1 MLDFII
7 CAITNIVRVNLI
19 YQFVEVFLGKTGG
32 EKNKIFFVCAA
43 YFTVN
48 VAMFWLFHTA
58 WINFVCNLAGI
69 SAVVGL
75 HTRSIKEN
83 IFVTGSITLINIGCD
98 AVAALS
104 FISYEDG
111 NEFSQIYEL
120 LTVLL
125 ILICWFLVGK
135 IVAVHKNVEQA
146 FRFSL
151 VIVSFCSIAIILF
164 LIYSGICEKIG
175 IATTGIGLLVINFFM
190 LYLHSQLLY
199 TISQKFETK
208 ILEHKVEIYSNQLDV
223 ILQSEEKARALRHDM
238 KHHINELRV
247 LANKSGVEE
256 IRHYV
261 EQMEEFMYNPGEI
274 VASGNVDIDSELNY
288 ILQKARE
295 ELTTVLIKVM
305 LPEEIKH
312 SFDINVLLGNLL
324 ENAIEA
330 AKQSDQKYL
339 SVDIALKRG
348 VLKVQIENSFS
359 YIDMLHKEDAGKMF
373 LSTKRDK
380 EKHGIG
386 LKNVKK
392 IIESH
397 HGSMEIETNE
407 NIFCVR
413 ASIYISKIE
422 ND

>member
-1 MLDFII
+1 M
-7 CAITNIVRVNLI
+7 
-19 YQFVEVFLGKTGG
+19 
-32 EKNKIFFVCAA
+32 
-43 YFTVN
+43 
-48 VAMFWLFHTA
+48 
-58 WINFVCNLAGI
+58 CNLAGI
-69 SAVVGL
+69 GAVVGL
-75 HTRSIKEN
+75 YTRSVKEN
-83 IFVTGSITLINIGCD
+83 VFVTGSITLINIGCD
-98 AVAALS
+98 AVATLS

-111 NEFSQIYEL
+111 KEFSQIYEL

-125 ILICWFLVGK
+125 IFICWFLVGM
-135 IVAVHKNVEQA
+135 IVTVHKNVEQT

-151 VIVSFCSIAIILF
+151 VIVPFCSIVIILF
-164 LIYSGICEKIG
+164 LIYSGFCEEIG
-175 IATTGIGLLVINFFM
+175 IAITGIGLLVINFFM
-190 LYLHSQLLY
+190 LYLYSQLLY
-199 TISQKFETK
+199 SMSQKFETE
-208 ILEHKVEIYSNQLDV
+208 ILEHKVQIYSNQLDV

-247 LANKSGVEE
+247 LANKYGVEE
-256 IRHYV
+256 IKRYV
-261 EQMEEFMYNPGEI
+261 EQMEEFMHNPGEI
-274 VASGNVDIDSELNY
+274 VASGNVDIDSVLNY
-288 ILQKARE
+288 MLRKAKE
-295 ELTTVLIKVM
+295 ELTTVLIKV
-305 LPEEIKH
+305 LVPEEIKH

-339 SVDIALKRG
+339 SVNIALKRG

-359 YIDMLHKEDAGKMF
+359 NIDMLHKEDAGKVF

-397 HGSMEIETNE
+397 HGSMEIETNK
-407 NIFCVR
+407 NIFCVK
-413 ASIYISKIE
+413 ASLYISKSK